1 MKTFEHVITDPQ
13 GFHARPVVLVASEA
27 GKWACD
33 ITVAVKRAGG
43 GAAGDPV
50 SASDPLA
57 LMALDANAGDVLV
70 VALDGA
76 DECEAEQGMRLVCA
90 F

>member
-27 GKWACD
+27 GKWTCD
-33 ITVAVKRAGG
+33 ITVAVKRAGED
-43 GAAGDPV
+43 AAGDPA
-50 SASDPLA
+50 SARDPLA
-57 LMALDANAGDVLV
+57 LMALDANAGDALV
-70 VALDGA
+70 VVLDGV
-76 DECEAEQGMRLVCA
+76 DEGEAEQGMRLACA

>member
-1 MKTFEHVITDPQ
+1 MKTFEHTITDPQ

-33 ITVAVKRAGG
+33 ITVAARRAGED
-43 GAAGDPV
+43 AAGSPV
-50 SASDPLA
+50 PASDPLA
-57 LMALDANAGDVLV
+57 LNAGDTLV
-70 VALDGA
+70 VVLDGV
-76 DECEAEQGMRLVCA
+76 DECEAEQGMRLACT